1 MINFEKELDGDD
13 LRSIGNANK
22 IVSLVRDQSSF
33 DQLFRLLFH
42 AKRQI
47 VMRAADAIEKLT
59 IQHPEYLTPHKKELF
74 EISLHD
80 NKIELKWHLAQL
92 LPRIEFNKAEKRKAW
107 EILFEWASNK
117 NESKIV
123 RVNALQGL
131 DILLP
136 TMTEQKEELMDLVAS
151 VYKENIPSIN
161 ARIRKLRNIQ

>member
-47 VMRAADAIEKLT
+47 VMRAADAIEKIT
-59 IQHPEYLTPHKKELF
+59 IQHPEYLTPYKKELF

-92 LPRIEFNKAEKRKAW
+92 LPRLELSKPERRKAW

-131 DILLP
+131 DILVP
-136 TMTEQKEELMDLVAS
+136 IMTEQKQELIDLVAS
-151 VYKENIPSIN
+151 IYKENVPSIN